1 MESLPV
7 LGVFFMVKTANV
19 AVMPLFPRSQYRII
33 GQIGQGQFGRVYCA
47 IHRLTGRM
55 FALKDLEHRVFP
67 TNKFLRELSYLL
79 TLRHPNIV
87 ACHGLEYHPGGRYL
101 VMDYCEGG
109 TLRDIIDG
117 DGDLCVAGKIDLVRQ
132 ILLGLAQAH
141 QHDIV
146 HCDLKPENI
155 LLIPRGEGWQVK
167 VSDFGIARLTAKTG
181 NPNFGKG
188 YTGSPAY
195 MAPERFYGKFSVA
208 SDIYAVGILLY
219 ELIVGDRPFSGFPK
233 ALQTAHLN
241 TRLTLPPEF
250 PPLLGSIVQR
260 ALEKLPQ
267 RRFSSAASMASA
279 LATAQKQALE
289 QSLTQAN
296 GYLYHHL
303 APASL
308 TFTAT
313 VKHSTPL
320 LFPVNHLTRAGLWL
334 YLGNGT
340 ELYLWQYGDG
350 NFEHH
355 PLPRWSL
362 GLPGTMANL
371 EVNQDQ
377 ISLLIQGGET
387 GEWQFYQW
395 RETLLRNLCL
405 PKPCIN
411 LQADRLLANLSP
423 GGKTLAVVVGDQNS
437 AKGYFQVWRTDLCL
451 AVAPALPTRCPC
463 QLLTLD
469 QNHGL
474 LVQSPST
481 ASHRQTV
488 FFLFNRRGSVFPA
501 FRLSFLVSQLV
512 VNRYSRN
519 HLFGLAD
526 DAPQAGI
533 LIRLQPLKV
542 NRIALNVQPQFV
554 QPFPWGYLLADRHGE
569 VALLDYEGFLFG
581 NFSLGETITAIAP
594 MGRYLCLFATW
605 QGNGGNLRLLD
616 LGSQVENII
625 RQRQEKR

>member
-1 MESLPV
+1 
-7 LGVFFMVKTANV
+7 MVETASV
-19 AVMPLFPRSQYRII
+19 AVMPLFPRSQYKII

-47 IHRLTGRM
+47 IHRPTGRM

-155 LLIPRGEGWQVK
+155 LLIPGGEGWQVK

-195 MAPERFYGKFSVA
+195 MAPERFYGKFSIA

-233 ALQTAHLN
+233 ALQAAHLN

-250 PPLLGSIVQR
+250 PPLLCSIVQQ

-267 RRFSSAASMASA
+267 RRFPSATAMANA

-289 QSLTQAN
+289 QNLPQGSGHL
-296 GYLYHHL
+296 HHYL
-303 APASL
+303 APAPL
-308 TFTAT
+308 AFTAT

-320 LFPVNHLTRAGLWL
+320 LFPVSHLARTGLWL
-334 YLGNGT
+334 YLGNGS
-340 ELYLWQYGDG
+340 ELYLWEYGDG
-350 NFEHH
+350 NFDHH

-362 GLPGTMANL
+362 GLPGTMASL

-377 ISLLIQGGET
+377 ISLLIQGGKP

-395 RETLLRNLCL
+395 RETRLSNLCL
-405 PKPCIN
+405 PKPSIN
-411 LQADRLLANLSP
+411 LQADHLLANLSP
-423 GGKTLAVVVGDQNS
+423 GGKTLAVVVGDQSS
-437 AKGYFQVWRTDLCL
+437 AKGYFQVWRTDPSLPMAA
-451 AVAPALPTRCPC
+451 AVPTRCPC

-474 LVQSPST
+474 LVQSQLTPSR
-481 ASHRQTV
+481 RQTV
-488 FFLFNRRGSVFPA
+488 FSSLTGGGLCFRPFAFLFWC
-501 FRLSFLVSQLV
+501 
-512 VNRYSRN
+512 
-519 HLFGLAD
+519 
-526 DAPQAGI
+526 
-533 LIRLQPLKV
+533 
-542 NRIALNVQPQFV
+542 LN
-554 QPFPWGYLLADRHGE
+554 WWL
-569 VALLDYEGFLFG
+569 
-581 NFSLGETITAIAP
+581 TAIPAT
-594 MGRYLCLFATW
+594 MCLAW
-605 QGNGGNLRLLD
+605 LIMLLK
-616 LGSQVENII
+616 LGF
-625 RQRQEKR
+625 